1 MDYGTEIGLSNEK
14 TYSLF
19 KEKMKNIEYLKNLL
33 MSTKITPKEE
43 TNSYLESLGSAKLYD
58 SISLY
63 ELLRR
68 PEIEYEN
75 VKKYIDE
82 EFDKD
87 VIEQVVINI
96 KYEGYIVKANKEA
109 EKMLEYEKIKLKED
123 LDYSL
128 IPNLAKEAI
137 QKLNDIKPTTLGQAI
152 RISGVNP
159 ADISMILLYLK
170 RNNNE

>member
-1 MDYGTEIGLSNEK
+1 MNKNVFIEEIEKLGIEVTEEK
-14 TYSLF
+14 L
-19 KEKMKNIEYLKNLL
+19 NLL
-33 MSTKITPKEE
+33 E
-43 TNSYLESLGSAKLYD
+43 
-58 SISLY
+58 
-63 ELLRR
+63 
-68 PEIEYEN
+68 
-75 VKKYIDE
+75 KYIDE

-109 EKMLEYEKIKLKED
+109 EKMLEYERIALSEK
-123 LDYSL
+123 LDYSE

-137 QKLNDIKPTTLGQAI
+137 QKLNEIKPNTLGQAI

-170 RNNNE
+170 RNKDE